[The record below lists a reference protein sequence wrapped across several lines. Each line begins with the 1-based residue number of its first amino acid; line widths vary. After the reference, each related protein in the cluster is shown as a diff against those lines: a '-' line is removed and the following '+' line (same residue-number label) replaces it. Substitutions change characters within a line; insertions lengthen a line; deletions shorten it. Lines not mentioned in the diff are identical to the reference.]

1 MYHYLYVGV
10 ASLRAVEVLWQDLMG
25 FEAFVLPASYP
36 ASLEQLWKLAPGS
49 IARVLGLQTPS
60 APAGRLIFVEFS
72 GASGAVR
79 EGAAVTDLCPKNLD
93 VNVVDLFE
101 RAAELEAAGYQ
112 LRSAPVE
119 YQIDQM
125 DVREVQ
131 LGIHDDINLV
141 LAEIVGE
148 PLITTPRG
156 YGGVTSVVTTV
167 DDLSREMAMLQALE
181 FPVLDAHR
189 LVGPAIEQMVGLPPG
204 GELHMQLL
212 GNPEHRFGRA
222 ELVSYVGAD
231 GRNRYALTAPPARG
245 LLRAAV
251 RVQDPAASRE
261 SLLAAGFACGELCLL
276 TDTDGLER
284 PVYSVCSPVGWVLDV
299 WAVPSP

>member
-10 ASLRAVEVLWQDLMG
+10 ASLRAVEALWQDLMG
-25 FEAFVLPASYP
+25 FEAFDLPASYA
-36 ASLEQLWKLAPGS
+36 ASLEQLWGLAPGS
-49 IARVLGLQTPS
+49 IGRLVGLQTPG
-60 APAGRLIFVEFS
+60 APAGRLVFVEFS
-72 GASGAVR
+72 ASCPAVR

-93 VNVVDLFE
+93 VNVIDLFE

-119 YQIDQM
+119 YQIDQLE
-125 DVREVQ
+125 VREVQ

-148 PLITTPRG
+148 PLVATERG

-167 DDLSREMAMLQALE
+167 DDLAREMALLQALE

-189 LVGPAIEQMVGLPPG
+189 LAGPAIEQMIGLPEG

-212 GNPEHRFGRA
+212 GDPAHRFGRA
-222 ELVSYVGAD
+222 ELVKYVGAR
-231 GRNRYALTAPPARG
+231 GVNRYPLALPPARG
-245 LLRAAV
+245 LFRGAI
-251 RVQDPAASRE
+251 RVEDPAVSRQ
-261 SLLAAGFACGELCLL
+261 SLLAAGYDCAELFVLM
-276 TDTDGLER
+276 DIDGRER
-284 PVYSVCSPVGWVLDV
+284 SVCSVHSPAGWVLDA
-299 WAVPSP
+299 WAVHSG